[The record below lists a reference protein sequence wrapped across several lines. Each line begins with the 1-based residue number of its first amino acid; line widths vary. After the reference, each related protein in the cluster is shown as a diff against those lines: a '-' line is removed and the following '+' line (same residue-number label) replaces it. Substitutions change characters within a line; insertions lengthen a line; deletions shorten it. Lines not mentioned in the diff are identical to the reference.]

1 MNPVLTQ
8 RVVTFCSYFFGFLIL
23 DRLTFF
29 GDPPSI
35 IESFVMALVL
45 GLVVTLVSPLVATWL
60 DRRTGSRTSGGTSGR
75 R

>member
-1 MNPVLTQ
+1 VNPVLTQ
-8 RVVTFCSYFFGFLIL
+8 RLVIFCSYFFGFLIL

-35 IESFVMALVL
+35 VESFVMALVL
-45 GLVVTLVSPLVATWL
+45 GVAVTLVSPIVASWL
-60 DRRTGSRTSGGTSGR
+60 ERRTSGR